1 MGLYGED
8 VVSGVVIKSAPV
20 GEADR
25 RLELL
30 TKERGK
36 MVVFS
41 RGCRRPTSPLVAFSR
56 PFCFAK
62 FHITSGKNHYLK
74 EAEVIDYFD
83 DITKDYETLVYATYF
98 LEYASYFSQEELEN
112 VQLLNLLYLSL
123 KALLNPKLGHKL
135 VRFVYEYRMLSVNGE
150 APDVGRCFLCGK
162 ALTEEAVFHM
172 RRRACYCRSCAAGT
186 GADLPLGGAARY
198 TLEYVTYAP
207 LGKLFAFS
215 LTPQVQQEIEW
226 FWKNYKKHYV
236 QAHFTSL
243 EMLPPGQDA

>member
-1 MGLYGED
+1 MYGED

-62 FHITSGKNHYLK
+62 FRITSGKNNYLK
-74 EAEVIDYFD
+74 EAEAIDYFD

-98 LEYASYFSQEELEN
+98 LEYAAYFSQEELEN
-112 VQLLNLLYLSL
+112 AQLLNLLYLSL
-123 KALLNPKLGHKL
+123 KALLNPKLDHKL
-135 VRFVYEYRMLSVNGE
+135 VRFIYEYRMLVVNGE
-150 APDVGRCFLCGK
+150 APDIGACFNCGK
-162 ALTEEAVFHM
+162 ELSEEAWFHM
-172 RRRACYCRSCAAGT
+172 GRRACFCRECASAAAAERKLSAT
-186 GADLPLGGAARY
+186 ARY
-198 TLEYVTYAP
+198 TLQYVTYSP
-207 LGKLFAFS
+207 MTKLFAFT
-215 LTPQVQQEIEW
+215 LTPEVQQEIRT
-226 FWKNYKKHYV
+226 FWKGYKKHYL

-243 EMLPPGQDA
+243 EMLPPGSDV